1 MYFDHVKPHGI
12 NDNNDKLKKYC
23 IQYISNHLTAFNRSI
38 FMCIEQIHNKS
49 HLMTLSCLSRSKLY
63 SLINLFTETK
73 HFPKEKTL
81 GDSGKKNQPFK
92 MPKPWSSTRLNR
104 ELKSRPDW
112 FAPWD
117 LI

>member
-23 IQYISNHLTAFNRSI
+23 IQYILNHLTAFNQSI
-38 FMCIEQIHNKS
+38 FMC
-49 HLMTLSCLSRSKLY
+49 
-63 SLINLFTETK
+63 INLFTETK